1 MLSNNDKINALQ
13 ETLAAMVGDWAKDN
27 SSPANFVDRWCGGY
41 QDTHYPVIIG
51 WQAQVPGRSSID
63 DGVVVVKYP
72 RAAVDKH
79 SGVVVRDK
87 LKGDLRAKCEAAV
100 EAALADARTI
110 ADQAL
115 EKLQKERL

>member
-1 MLSNNDKINALQ
+1 
-13 ETLAAMVGDWAKDN
+13 
-27 SSPANFVDRWCGGY
+27 
-41 QDTHYPVIIG
+41 
-51 WQAQVPGRSSID
+51 
-63 DGVVVVKYP
+63 VVVKYP